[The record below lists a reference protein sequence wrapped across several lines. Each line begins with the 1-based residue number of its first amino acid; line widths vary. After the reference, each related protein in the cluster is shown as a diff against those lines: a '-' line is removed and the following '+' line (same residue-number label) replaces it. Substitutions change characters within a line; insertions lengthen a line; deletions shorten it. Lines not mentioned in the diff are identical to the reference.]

1 MNLTKEEL
9 NRLAFLL
16 GKYRHVILNKD
27 EISEIRNIINKEQE
41 HKSLVLEETLELGC
55 IIVGAYTILETYE
68 KMKANYK

>member
-27 EISEIRNIINKEQE
+27 EISEMRNLINKEQE
-41 HKSLVLEETLELGC
+41 HNSMVMEDTIELGC
-55 IIVGAYTILETYE
+55 IIVGAYTILEAYE
-68 KMKANYK
+68 KMKEENK